1 MRQVFSSQRLE
12 NVEGVAALLNEHG
25 IETWISQARSY
36 KGNRRRSFS
45 YSDNAKDK
53 PTPAAVWVVHAE
65 DQPKARALL
74 REAGLMETTRTSY
87 LPEHASAPPP
97 VTRGPVNHAARIR
110 MVMLAAVVCW
120 PPSPARANAIR
131 PAAWHRHRSHRHR
144 CRHPMRILNVT
155 SCRWTRH
162 CADLHHTQG

>member
-1 MRQVFSSQRLE
+1 MRQVFSSLRLE

-25 IETWISQARSY
+25 IETWISQSRSY
-36 KGNRRRSFS
+36 KGNRRRTFS
-45 YSDNAKDK
+45 YADNAKDK

-65 DQPKARALL
+65 AQPKARALL

-110 MVMLAAVVCW
+110 MVMLAAVVVLATFTSARQCNSPGSVA
-120 PPSPARANAIR
+120 PPSQPPAPVQTPDEDIE
-131 PAAWHRHRSHRHR
+131 RHIV
-144 CRHPMRILNVT
+144 PVDT
-155 SCRWTRH
+155 SLR
-162 CADLHHTQG
+162 

>member
-45 YSDNAKDK
+45 YSDNTKDK

-110 MVMLAAVVCW
+110 MVMLAAVVVLATFTSARQCQSPSNVAPAPQ
-120 PPSPARANAIR
+120 PPPVQT
-131 PAAWHRHRSHRHR
+131 PEDDPERHIV
-144 CRHPMRILNVT
+144 PVDT
-155 SCRWTRH
+155 SLR
-162 CADLHHTQG
+162 